1 MGNFPSV
8 LTVGTAPQ
16 KSIGTHHHDRRLV
29 RPWSLTSVRCGS
41 DESAADIDF
50 QRRRGLERSVVL
62 DLAEGRRFTEYHAE
76 VIVGPTGIDKT
87 SLAFTLF
94 NIAIHTPIP
103 GSSTT

>member
-1 MGNFPSV
+1 M
-8 LTVGTAPQ
+8 
-16 KSIGTHHHDRRLV
+16 
-29 RPWSLTSVRCGS
+29 
-41 DESAADIDF
+41 
-50 QRRRGLERSVVL
+50 VL